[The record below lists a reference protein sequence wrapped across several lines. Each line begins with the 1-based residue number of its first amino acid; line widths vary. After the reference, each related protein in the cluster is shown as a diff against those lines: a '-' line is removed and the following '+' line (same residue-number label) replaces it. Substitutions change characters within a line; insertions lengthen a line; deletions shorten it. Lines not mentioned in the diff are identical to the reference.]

1 MKIVFGIL
9 LLLHG
14 FIVAAQSSG
23 SFKPTS
29 GTSNPAWMAWFPV
42 NLGQSWLFTRLN
54 ITAAAGVKALGLV
67 WLIAGVA
74 LMLAALGVFG
84 LIIPA
89 AWWRVL
95 ALVGA
100 VLSLVMLALYAHPF
114 YIVGIAASALLL
126 IALLSKSWGVLA
138 QIGL

>member
-29 GTSNPAWMAWFPV
+29 GAANPAWMTWFPV
-42 NLGQSWLFTRLN
+42 NLGQSWLFTKLN
-54 ITAAAGVKALGLV
+54 IASSAGVKALGVV

-84 LIIPA
+84 FLVPA
-89 AWWRVL
+89 SWWRIL
-95 ALVGA
+95 ALAGA
-100 VLSLVMLALYAHPF
+100 VLSLVLLTLYFHPF
-114 YIVGIAASALLL
+114 YLVGFGASLLLL
-126 IALLSKSWGVLA
+126 IALVSKNWGVLA